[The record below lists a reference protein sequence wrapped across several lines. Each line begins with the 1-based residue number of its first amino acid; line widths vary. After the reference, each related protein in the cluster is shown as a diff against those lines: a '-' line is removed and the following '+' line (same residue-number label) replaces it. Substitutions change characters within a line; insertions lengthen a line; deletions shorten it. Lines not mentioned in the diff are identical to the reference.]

1 MMGEIFSVK
10 KRVVE
15 EPLSHRHFL
24 GGDFWRTIPAYSNV
38 DEKTFLDSQWQ
49 ARHSVTTIEK
59 LRETIGGLISEKTYS
74 DIAEGLKHVPMSVRL
89 TPYLVSLIDWKDPYH
104 DPLCRQFL
112 PLNSVLLPDHPKL
125 RLDSLSE
132 LKDSPVPG
140 LTHRYPDKVLFLT
153 LDRCPVYCRFCT
165 RSYAVGLD
173 TEEVEK
179 IHVSGNSERWK
190 AVFDYLRAHEKVE
203 DVVVSGG
210 DTYNLRPD
218 QVALIGNTLLDIPH
232 IRRMRFATK
241 GLAILPMKVLTD
253 QEWYQAFLGVVNR
266 GRKIGKDV
274 VLHTHFNHPNEIT
287 AITRRATDRLF
298 EDGVVVR
305 NQSVLLR
312 GINDDVETMKLL
324 IRKMSYLNIHP
335 YYVYQHDMVKGVED
349 LRTTVETAVELE
361 KEVRGVTAGYNTPT
375 FVVDA
380 PGGGG
385 KREVHSYEFYDRT
398 TGISV
403 YRSPN
408 VNPDA
413 LYLYFDPIHLLPKE
427 GQARWAKPSEHEA
440 MVNEAVQKGQL

>member
-1 MMGEIFSVK
+1 M
-10 KRVVE
+10 
-15 EPLSHRHFL
+15 HRQFL
-24 GGDFWRTIPAYSNV
+24 EGGFWRKIPAYSEV
-38 DEKTFLDSQWQ
+38 DEKTFLDSHWQ
-49 ARHSVTTIEK
+49 SRHAVTNVEK
-59 LRETIGGLISEKTYS
+59 LRETIGKLIGEPVYA
-74 DIAEGLKHVPMSVRL
+74 DIAEGLHHVPMSVRM
-89 TPYLVSLIDWKDPYH
+89 TPYLISLIDWKDPYG

-112 PLNSVLLPDHPKL
+112 PFNSVLMPDHPKL

-132 LKDSPVPG
+132 VKDSPVPG

-153 LDRCPVYCRFCT
+153 LDKCPVYCRFCT

-179 IHVSGNSERWK
+179 IHVSGTFERWK
-190 AVFDYLRAHEKVE
+190 VVFDYLRAHEKIE

-218 QVALIGNTLLDIPH
+218 QVTLIGNTLLDIPH

-241 GLAILPMKVLTD
+241 GLAIMPMKILTD
-253 QEWYQAFLGVVNR
+253 REWYDAFLGVVTR
-266 GRKIGKDV
+266 GKKMHKDV
-274 VLHTHFNHPNEIT
+274 VLHTHFNHPNEMTGIT
-287 AITRRATDRLF
+287 KRAMDQLF

-312 GINDDVETMKLL
+312 QINDDVETMKLL
-324 IRKMSYLNIHP
+324 IKKLGYLNIHP

-349 LRTTVETAVELE
+349 LRTTVATAVELE
-361 KEVRGVTAGYNTPT
+361 KEVRGATAGYNTPT

-385 KREVHSYEFYDRT
+385 KREVHSYEYYNRT

-408 VNPDA
+408 INPNQ

-427 GQARWAKPSEHEA
+427 GQARWANPSEHEK
-440 MVNEAVQKGQL
+440 MVEEALQIKPFGV